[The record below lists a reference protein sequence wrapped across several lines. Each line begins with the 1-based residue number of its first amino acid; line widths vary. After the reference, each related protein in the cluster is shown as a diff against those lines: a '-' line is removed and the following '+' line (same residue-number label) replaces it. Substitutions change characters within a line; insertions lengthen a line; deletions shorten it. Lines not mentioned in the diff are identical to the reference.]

1 MSNNEAIEILYDS
14 LGGRM
19 DKFEDAFNIAIQA
32 LKENDELVETIIRL
46 RKERDE
52 LLDMV
57 YNN

>member
-19 DKFEDAFNIAIQA
+19 DSFQDAFDIAIQA